1 MGASD
6 VSHLEKYHTNILLTH
21 AQVSRSAQMQGTAG
35 SMPVVIM
42 ANAIALVVLY
52 WQIVVNN
59 ALSLSITMTYGD
71 CFIKATKQGNM
82 VLVRKEPKG

>member
-1 MGASD
+1 
-6 VSHLEKYHTNILLTH
+6 
-21 AQVSRSAQMQGTAG
+21 MQHTAG

-42 ANAIALVVLY
+42 ANAIALVVLC

-59 ALSLSITMTYGD
+59 ALSLSITMMYGN
-71 CFIKATKQGNM
+71 CFIKGAKQGNM